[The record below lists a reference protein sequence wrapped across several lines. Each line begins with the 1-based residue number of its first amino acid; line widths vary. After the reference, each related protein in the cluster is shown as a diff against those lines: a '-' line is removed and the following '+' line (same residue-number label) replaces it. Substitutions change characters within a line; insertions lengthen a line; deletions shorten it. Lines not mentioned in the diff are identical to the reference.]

1 MGNSKSIDGEYG
13 RTLEVQAMPHPND
26 KGRIYLGI
34 REGFGLLSN
43 IIVPIADLAQALSG
57 LEIEGLEAAYD
68 PPKPHAPAPTGI
80 GAVVKSKMGMLI
92 TRVADNKWHTD
103 GDSQVRFSDEH
114 VENWLN
120 NGQVTIITE
129 GVQP

>member
-1 MGNSKSIDGEYG
+1 MGNGKSVDGEHG
-13 RTLEVQAMPHPND
+13 RSIEFRGMPPADSD
-26 KGRIYLGI
+26 KIYLQI
-34 REGFGLLSN
+34 SEGFRLLTN

-57 LEIEGLEAAYD
+57 LEIEGLETNYT
-68 PPKPHAPAPTGI
+68 PPKPRVLVPTGI

-103 GDSQVRFSDEH
+103 RDSQVLFSDEH

>member
-1 MGNSKSIDGEYG
+1 MSNSKSINGEYG
-13 RTLEVQAMPHPND
+13 RTLEIRAMPHPND
-26 KGRIYLGI
+26 KGRIYLEI
-34 REGFGLLSN
+34 REGVKIVAN
-43 IIVPIADLAQALSG
+43 IIAPISDLVRALSG

-120 NGQVTIITE
+120 NGHVTIITE